1 MGGGGGGGG
10 GTTFTIPHNKRWHT
24 VAGKGLCAVMWA
36 CVILGMV
43 MMTILM
49 VMDISMRDHRRLIKP
64 TAS

>member
-1 MGGGGGGGG
+1 MVL
-10 GTTFTIPHNKRWHT
+10 FSW
-24 VAGKGLCAVMWA
+24 V

-49 VMDISMRDHRRLIKP
+49 VMDTSMRVHRRLIKP